1 MSVARQYGVGDV
13 SDDYLSLLSH
23 AAEAR
28 LRDVLEKLTQISH
41 HRTEVLK
48 VTVRHVLT

>member
-1 MSVARQYGVGDV
+1 MCVARQYGVGDV

-23 AAEAR
+23 AAETR
-28 LRDVLEKLTQISH
+28 LRDVLEKLTQISQ

-48 VTVRHVLT
+48 VNATSI